1 MKSMPRTM
9 EGQTLSWFFPLKSL
23 WKKVRCPRRSMAC
36 WWFLSVIAKKD
47 CRDARS
53 RIPPGWALQLP
64 LLECLEM
71 SKKESKSQ
79 YTGSKQVNYQSFR
92 LSNDGCGFNQLFN
105 RLRPYFVQSKTR
117 SEKKKKNELAG
128 FWTSHT
134 QGQTGGDASQTYK
147 TDRRRLRWY
156 PWTRSRSILLFY
168 PTRVEKGCAALKIA
182 SHIIGKEN
190 EKKKKKKRKRT
201 ESHSVSR

>member
-1 MKSMPRTM
+1 MDVVSTNFLIDYVLILYNQKHGPR
-9 EGQTLSWFFPLKSL
+9 
-23 WKKVRCPRRSMAC
+23 
-36 WWFLSVIAKKD
+36 
-47 CRDARS
+47 
-53 RIPPGWALQLP
+53 
-64 LLECLEM
+64 
-71 SKKESKSQ
+71 
-79 YTGSKQVNYQSFR
+79 
-92 LSNDGCGFNQLFN
+92 
-105 RLRPYFVQSKTR
+105 
-117 SEKKKKNELAG
+117 KKKNELAG

-190 EKKKKKKRKRT
+190 EK
-201 ESHSVSR
+201 S